1 MKKLLLLVL
10 VVLLGL
16 LGAVWYRHQEP
27 HAALHVSTTV
37 PIIHK
42 SDNPAFEHKRVQA
55 VHTAI
60 LHHRPQQLL

>member
-1 MKKLLLLVL
+1 MKKLLLLL
-10 VVLLGL
+10 LAVLLGL
-16 LGAVWYRHQEP
+16 MGVLWYHQAMHRRLP
-27 HAALHVSTTV
+27 ISTV
-37 PIIHK
+37 IPIIHR